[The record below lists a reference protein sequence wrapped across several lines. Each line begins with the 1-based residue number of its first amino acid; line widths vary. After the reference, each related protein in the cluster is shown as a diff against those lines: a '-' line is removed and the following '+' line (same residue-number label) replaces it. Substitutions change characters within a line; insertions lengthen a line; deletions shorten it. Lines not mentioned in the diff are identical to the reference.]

1 MNNIEIIIENPEQGI
16 ANYEPL
22 KAAAQ
27 ELAAVY
33 GAQLVSPDAIKDAK
47 ADMAMLRKLA
57 KTAADTRIKIEREH
71 AAKIATV
78 TKQLKEVSAIF
89 TDAAAKI
96 DAQVKEYDE
105 QRKAARLEEIK
116 AIYAEEIGDMADILP
131 FDRLNRAE
139 WINKTTTDK
148 TIRGDIQT
156 AVINAQAAI
165 EQIRDMHSVHEN
177 AIIAAFLERLSLID
191 ALNTKKRLEDMD
203 AAMEKRRAEEE
214 AARLAEAAA
223 AEIKKMA
230 EAETVEVSVVELP
243 EPPVAAKAAQ
253 EDGLTMDF
261 TFPVAEIH
269 PGVYEIIPPEGKIGI
284 IPEELREPATTPEDA
299 PTMNFTFTV
308 KNATMTHLEALTTFL
323 EENGFEYTMAL

>member
-78 TKQLKEVSAIF
+78 TKQLKEVASIF

-131 FDRLNRAE
+131 FDRLNKAE
-139 WINKTTTDK
+139 WLNKTTTDK

-165 EQIRDMHSVHEN
+165 AQIRDLHSAHEN

-214 AARLAEAAA
+214 AAKKAAEA
-223 AEIKKMA
+223 
-230 EAETVEVSVVELP
+230 VEPVLIEDIP
-243 EPPVAAKAAQ
+243 TDDEPPVEPVFIKDAPV
-253 EDGLTMDF
+253 DDDPTMD
-261 TFPVAEIH
+261 
-269 PGVYEIIPPEGKIGI
+269 
-284 IPEELREPATTPEDA
+284 
-299 PTMNFTFTV
+299 FTFTV
-308 KNATMTHLEALTTFL
+308 KNATTAHLEALTAFL
-323 EENGFEYTMAL
+323 EENGYTYTLEV

>member
-1 MNNIEIIIENPEQGI
+1 MKEIEIIIENTEQGI

-22 KAAAQ
+22 KAWALEQ
-27 ELAAVY
+27 AAVY
-33 GAQLVSPDAIKDAK
+33 GNLLVNPDAIKDAK
-47 ADMAMLRKLA
+47 TDMAMLRKME
-57 KTAADTRIKIEREH
+57 KTASDLRIRIEREH

-89 TDAAAKI
+89 TDAAVKI

-105 QRKAARLEEIK
+105 QRKAARLEECRK
-116 AIYAEEIGDMADILP
+116 IYAEEIGDMADILP

-139 WINKTTTDK
+139 WLNKTTTDK

-203 AAMEKRRAEEE
+203 AAMEKRRAEEAKTTDPE
-214 AARLAEAAA
+214 PVFIEDIPSD
-223 AEIKKMA
+223 E
-230 EAETVEVSVVELP
+230 ETV
-243 EPPVAAKAAQ
+243 EPPVAAQAAQ
-253 EDGLTMDF
+253 EGELTMD
-261 TFPVAEIH
+261 
-269 PGVYEIIPPEGKIGI
+269 
-284 IPEELREPATTPEDA
+284 
-299 PTMNFTFTV
+299 FTFTV
-308 KNATMTHLEALTTFL
+308 KNATQAHLEALTAFL
-323 EENGFEYTMAL
+323 EENGYDYTMAL

>member
-33 GAQLVSPDAIKDAK
+33 GSQLVSPDAIKDAK

-57 KTAADTRIKIEREH
+57 KTAADTRIRIEREH

-105 QRKAARLEEIK
+105 QRKAARLEEIRQ
-116 AIYAEEIGDMADILP
+116 IYAEEIGDMADILP
-131 FDRLNRAE
+131 FDRLNKAE
-139 WINKTTTDK
+139 WLNKTTTDK
-148 TIRGDIQT
+148 TIRGDIQA

-165 EQIRDMHSVHEN
+165 AQIRDLHSSHEN
-177 AIIAAFLERLSLID
+177 AIIAAFLDRMSLID

-203 AAMEKRRAEEE
+203 AAMEKRRVEEE
-214 AARLAEAAA
+214 AARKAE
-223 AEIKKMA
+223 E
-230 EAETVEVSVVELP
+230 P
-243 EPPVAAKAAQ
+243 EPVFIYDTLPDEEPVEPVFIKDAPVDD
-253 EDGLTMDF
+253 EPTMDF
-261 TFPVAEIH
+261 TI
-269 PGVYEIIPPEGKIGI
+269 
-284 IPEELREPATTPEDA
+284 
-299 PTMNFTFTV
+299 TV
-308 KNATMTHLEALTTFL
+308 KNATTAHLEALTAFL
-323 EENGFEYTMAL
+323 EENGYTYTLEV

>member
-16 ANYEPL
+16 SNYEPL

-71 AAKIATV
+71 AAKISTV
-78 TKQLKEVSAIF
+78 TKQLKEVAGIF

-116 AIYAEEIGDMADILP
+116 GIYAEEIGDMADILP

-139 WINKTTTDK
+139 WLNKSTTDK

-156 AVINAQAAI
+156 TVINAQAAI

-203 AAMEKRRAEEE
+203 AAMEKRKTEE
-214 AARLAEAAA
+214 AARKAE
-223 AEIKKMA
+223 E
-230 EAETVEVSVVELP
+230 P
-243 EPPVAAKAAQ
+243 EPVFI
-253 EDGLTMDF
+253 ED
-261 TFPVAEIH
+261 
-269 PGVYEIIPPEGKIGI
+269 IPPD
-284 IPEELREPATTPEDA
+284 EEPVDA
-299 PTMNFTFTV
+299 PMAVPVDEPSMDFTFTV
-308 KNATMTHLEALTTFL
+308 KNATTAHLEALAVFL
-323 EENGFEYTMAL
+323 EENGYDYTMAL

>member
-1 MNNIEIIIENPEQGI
+1 MENFEIIIENPEQGI
-16 ANYEPL
+16 TNYEPL

-139 WINKTTTDK
+139 WLNKTTTDK

-165 EQIRDMHSVHEN
+165 AQIRDLHSVHEN

-203 AAMEKRRAEEE
+203 AAMEKRLADEEEKKAEE
-214 AARLAEAAA
+214 
-223 AEIKKMA
+223 
-230 EAETVEVSVVELP
+230 P
-243 EPPVAAKAAQ
+243 EPVFIEDIPPDEEPVEPVFIKDAPVDD
-253 EDGLTMDF
+253 EPTMD
-261 TFPVAEIH
+261 
-269 PGVYEIIPPEGKIGI
+269 
-284 IPEELREPATTPEDA
+284 
-299 PTMNFTFTV
+299 FTFTV
-308 KNATMTHLEALTTFL
+308 KNATTAHLEALTAFL
-323 EENGFEYTMAL
+323 EENGYTYTLEV

>member
-78 TKQLKEVSAIF
+78 TKQLKEVAGIF

-131 FDRLNRAE
+131 FDRLNKAE
-139 WINKTTTDK
+139 WLNKTTTDK

-165 EQIRDMHSVHEN
+165 AQIRDLHSAHEN

-214 AARLAEAAA
+214 AAKKAAEA
-223 AEIKKMA
+223 
-230 EAETVEVSVVELP
+230 VEPVLIEDIP
-243 EPPVAAKAAQ
+243 TDDEPPVEPVFIKDAPV
-253 EDGLTMDF
+253 DDDPTMD
-261 TFPVAEIH
+261 
-269 PGVYEIIPPEGKIGI
+269 
-284 IPEELREPATTPEDA
+284 
-299 PTMNFTFTV
+299 FTFTV
-308 KNATMTHLEALTTFL
+308 KNATTAHLEALTAFL
-323 EENGFEYTMAL
+323 EENGYTYTLEV

>member
-131 FDRLNRAE
+131 FDRLNKAE
-139 WINKTTTDK
+139 WLNKTTTDK
-148 TIRGDIQT
+148 VIRGDIQT

-165 EQIRDMHSVHEN
+165 AQIRDMHSAHEN

-214 AARLAEAAA
+214 AA
-223 AEIKKMA
+223 KKA
-230 EAETVEVSVVELP
+230 KEPEPVFIEDIPPDE
-243 EPPVAAKAAQ
+243 EPPVEPVFIKDAPVD
-253 EDGLTMDF
+253 EEPTMD
-261 TFPVAEIH
+261 
-269 PGVYEIIPPEGKIGI
+269 
-284 IPEELREPATTPEDA
+284 
-299 PTMNFTFTV
+299 FTFTV
-308 KNATMTHLEALTTFL
+308 KNATMAHLEALTAFL
-323 EENGFEYTMAL
+323 EENGYTYTLEV